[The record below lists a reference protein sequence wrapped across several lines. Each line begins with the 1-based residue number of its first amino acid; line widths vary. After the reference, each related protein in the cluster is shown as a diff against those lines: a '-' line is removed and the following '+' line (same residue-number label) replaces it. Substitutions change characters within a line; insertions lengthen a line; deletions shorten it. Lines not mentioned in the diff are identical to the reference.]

1 MFLIVLLEVGVEAH
15 EGGGG
20 DGVAL
25 ASDYILRRVE
35 LGEVVSE
42 EKRTDGRGEESV
54 CEVGRQAAQRV
65 GHGGGGLGRP
75 SVGLGWV
82 NFQQKDQRRPDMT
95 GRSRDTSCVLEMY
108 SVEISADL
116 VSKAKA
122 GAPLS

>member
-1 MFLIVLLEVGVEAH
+1 MFLVVLLEVGVEAH

-54 CEVGRQAAQRV
+54 CEVGRQAAQRI
-65 GHGGGGLGRP
+65 GHGGGGGLGRL
-75 SVGLGWV
+75 SVDVAHAWDGSIDNGRISV
-82 NFQQKDQRRPDMT
+82 NNT
-95 GRSRDTSCVLEMY
+95 
-108 SVEISADL
+108 
-116 VSKAKA
+116 
-122 GAPLS
+122 